1 MVRKVRR
8 SVTQYLLK
16 LDQEN
21 LIRWERKQGTPYL
34 QLYAAKTGN
43 GTLDRVWPTYQMY
56 AATACQNH
64 RYVCSHHT
72 GCKFHAW
79 GRALTMQAEIST
91 FTFHRRQK
99 TLRKSYTSGM
109 WGDEVWSSNYTTD
122 ARWRQALWNISTLQH
137 MHAEL
142 LNKIKEHV
150 VTGQSCV
157 FQETGL
163 CLVRKYL

>member
-43 GTLDRVWPTYQMY
+43 GTLESLANLSNVRCNRMSKPQ
-56 AATACQNH
+56 
-64 RYVCSHHT
+64 VCMFPPH
-72 GCKFHAW
+72 W
-79 GRALTMQAEIST
+79 MQVSCMRPGVDNAGWNIDIHISQKAE
-91 FTFHRRQK
+91 
-99 TLRKSYTSGM
+99 TLRKSYTSGV
-109 WGDEVWSSNYTTD
+109 WSDEVWSSNYTTGT
-122 ARWRQALWNISTLQH
+122 RWQQALWNISTLQH